1 MCLVHLE
8 SIKYETIY
16 NHKPQ
21 THLLSENYCHANYS
35 YCDIAIFQYIH
46 LLFHMSHT
54 HALYE
59 K

>member
-21 THLLSENYCHANYS
+21 NPNKTTILFLSK
-35 YCDIAIFQYIH
+35 Q
-46 LLFHMSHT
+46 
-54 HALYE
+54 
-59 K
+59 